1 MGCGASTPAAGAK
14 DAPAKAAPATPKPNP
29 NFEEPPKP
37 IDLKAEAE
45 RVFKLADVTADGLL
59 DIDELQNITGFAKM
73 ARNLMVKADL
83 DTNGKVALCSGFGAK
98 A

>member
-1 MGCGASTPAAGAK
+1 MGCGASTPAAGAE
-14 DAPAKAAPATPKPNP
+14 DAPAKAAPSAPKPNP

-73 ARNLMVKADL
+73 ARNLMVKADF
-83 DTNGKVALCSGFGAK
+83 DTNGKVALCSGFGDK

>member
-1 MGCGASTPAAGAK
+1 MGCGASKPAAVAE
-14 DAPAKAAPATPKPNP
+14 DAPAKAAPAAPKPNP

-45 RVFKLADVTADGLL
+45 RVFKLADVSSDGQL
-59 DIDELQNITGFAKM
+59 DLDELQNLTGFAKM
-73 ARNLMVKADL
+73 ARNLMVKADV
-83 DTNGKVALCSGFGAK
+83 DTSGKVVLCSGFRAK

>member
-1 MGCGASTPAAGAK
+1 MAESAREAERQRLQQAEAELRPTPVG
-14 DAPAKAAPATPKPNP
+14 
-29 NFEEPPKP
+29 
-37 IDLKAEAE
+37 LKAEAE

-59 DIDELQNITGFAKM
+59 DIDELQNITGFTKM

-83 DTNGKVALCSGFGAK
+83 DTNGKVTLCSGFGAK